1 MNYDKYIGLQYLDNG
16 RTKDGVDCWGLARLF
31 YKDEF
36 DIDLPS
42 YSQDYIGGTDPH
54 IKEAIA
60 LYKNNWEQNT
70 APNLGDL
77 CLFNILGE
85 PMHVGIFIGDNKF
98 LHCRRGSDSV
108 IESLNNIK
116 WKNRFLGF
124 YNYAPQSYVEAV
136 GAPHPL
142 KLSVYRDWTAEG
154 TTVQDFVNFVKH
166 KYTISTELV
175 SKIVV
180 MLDGTIVPKN
190 QWETTIVKS
199 GQQLAYRSVAEGT
212 STKRLLIT
220 LAAVYITAT
229 TGYPGEIGTALG
241 AEAGSLTAK
250 FVGTVAI
257 QMASMVLQNVIA
269 PIRPPKI
276 NDPGS
281 ANALN
286 LLTGAAN
293 QANQYGAIPVVLGKI
308 RFTGMLGAVPYVES
322 LTETNILNT
331 AIIWGFGPLEVDD
344 STICIGSKP
353 ILDYYYGEPASV
365 PRPVT
370 LKGFPREYAA
380 GGEADQ
386 FNNLYGRDVEQ
397 KSLNL
402 EITNNATNITGG
414 SQNTATSITVD
425 GVLTIST
432 PATISKGSPVSFSS
446 STGTGG
452 APIANKIYYVVTTVT
467 NSSTVQI
474 TTSYS
479 KAIAGTAD
487 VFVAGTITGTNTVRI
502 GGSPNS
508 WKWQTVNLDQTCDA
522 VDIVLSFPE
531 GMRKINTKSGDVAA
545 TTCSIEIQMRPYS
558 ATTWAEDDTTSAL
571 GIYTVGQIGNL
582 TNPAAVFQLVPPADP
597 SSEYGSTLYR
607 YTIFCINPSGGIV
620 RLDGAVTDQLNANPS
635 TWLQTNYSNAAYSSL
650 LGTGATKKYM
660 PDIPPGYLP
669 LYTFYQDNSGNYTLL
684 TNHLSGYSG
693 YTGLGWS
700 DTSAQITIGAGED
713 VTWSTSII
721 KTINIASGR
730 VYSQSSGV
738 DLTSTEQTIWTTQ
751 TLWGSDATVVRK
763 TNGGKWGDFLK
774 TYGIWGV
781 SGYTTPAASGYGG
794 TWTKVASNV
803 NFPYTGYY
811 IVEAAADDQG
821 EILIDGVR
829 AVQIPKSGTNNM
841 IDSIKGI
848 IKLTAGL
855 HNITIIGVDNQAN
868 DQGIGAKITY
878 QANNGLNLAAN
889 SNTILTFGQGAW
901 FEKRKDAFN
910 WVHSVEN
917 LPRAK
922 YQIRVRR
929 NNSDET
935 EDEVDYKKYH
945 RAILANV
952 TGYDKLQSPMYNPPG
967 CYLAKTAV
975 RVQSSNKVNGQIDGI
990 NALVQT
996 ITWDYDRNTSSWQNL
1011 RATNNPASLFAYVLM
1026 HPANAFRVTPAK
1038 LDLTSLTAWHNF
1050 CNPIPQTVVSTALE
1064 KGKYYTIKSLGTT
1077 SQADWNLLAGTSGIV
1092 YAIGD
1097 GFEVQITGGKTG
1109 TGTAV
1114 YCPKYAYN
1122 GVLSSTQS
1130 VMDTLRD
1137 ICAAGLASPSY
1148 IDGKWGVIID
1158 VQRTHTVQHFT
1169 PHNSWGFEATKS
1181 LPILPHAF
1189 RINIADETQAYQ
1201 AREIIVYNYG
1211 YAATASGSNKAAE
1224 LFEQLNLPGVTDP
1237 DQAIRLARW
1246 HFAQI
1251 KLRPE
1256 SYTINVDFEHLVCT
1270 RGDKVKISHDI
1281 PQWGVS
1287 SGRLGSGIGDAITGT
1302 TLTLREPAYLTNGVG
1317 YTILIRTNG
1326 LTSAAGSGSVSRTF
1340 TYAGTTGYTTSITV
1354 PTISAG
1360 DGVTSDNLYMIG
1372 LSSVTTQECIVTE
1385 IEPSSNYSARL
1396 TLVDY
1401 SPSIYTED
1409 LSSLLTYNPNI
1420 TSTSTNIL
1428 LIKNS
1433 IVTTPIINSVIS
1445 DSTVSDIKSSGNIQN
1460 MAIVSFTNPAGLEAI
1475 AARVQFD
1482 IIEGSIAMFPNN
1494 PGETYIIRKE
1504 NSSISF
1510 EGLIAGLRYK
1520 IRARYLS
1527 EDSKIAGPWSADFAF
1542 TNDGKNRNFSVPPE
1556 LVVDLETTYIVLDP
1570 TIVDQ
1575 PSDFKAYAYRL
1586 YRDTGTTD
1594 LWDTTPVIPEVQSQ
1608 GQGRLDLLSVPLI
1621 TNSVSTPRITE
1632 AGVNYRIACRVLDK
1646 TNNYSETSSY
1656 ASILVR
1662 NIV

>member
-1 MNYDKYIGLQYLDNG
+1 MNYDKYIGLQYIDNG
-16 RTKDGVDCWGLARLF
+16 RTESGVDCWGLARLF
-31 YKDEF
+31 YKGEF

-54 IKEAIA
+54 IVKAID
-60 LYKNNWEQNT
+60 LYKNNWEETATPNT
-70 APNLGDL
+70 GDL

-85 PMHVGIFIGDNKF
+85 PMHVGVYLGDNKF

-108 IESLNNIK
+108 FESLDNIK
-116 WKNRFLGF
+116 WKNRFLAF
-124 YNYAPQSYVEAV
+124 YRYAPQSYVEAIGV
-136 GAPHPL
+136 PHPL

-154 TTVQDFVNFVKH
+154 TTVSDFVDFVKQ

-180 MLDGTIVPKN
+180 MLDGTIVPKA
-190 QWETTIVKS
+190 QWDTTVVKN
-199 GQQLAYRSVAEGT
+199 GQQIAYRSVATGN
-212 STKRLLIT
+212 STTRLLIT
-220 LAAVYITAT
+220 LAAVVIAVSQPELAT
-229 TGYPGEIGTALG
+229 TIGEKLG
-241 AEAGSLTAK
+241 ASATYAK
-250 FVGTVAI
+250 AVGTVAI
-257 QMASMVLQNVIA
+257 QMAGMVLANVIA
-269 PIRPPKI
+269 PIRPPKT

-308 RFTGMLGAVPYVES
+308 RFTGMLGSVPYVES

-331 AIIWGFGPLEVDD
+331 AIVWGFGPLQVDD
-344 STICIGSKP
+344 STICVGSKP
-353 ILDYYYGEPASV
+353 LLDYYYGEPTSV

-370 LKGFPREYAA
+370 LKGFAADYAT
-380 GGEADQ
+380 GGEVQQ
-386 FNNLYGRDVEQ
+386 FDNLYGRDVEQ
-397 KSLNL
+397 QSVNL
-402 EITNNATNITGG
+402 ELTNNATNITGG
-414 SQNTATSITVD
+414 TQNTATNILSNGT
-425 GVLTIST
+425 LTLGT
-432 PATISKGSPVSFSS
+432 AATITKGTSIKFTS
-446 STGTGG
+446 STGIGG
-452 APIANKIYYVVTTVT
+452 TPIANNVYYVLANVTS
-467 NSSTVQI
+467 SSTVQI
-474 TTSYS
+474 TGSYS

-487 VFVAGTITGTNTVRI
+487 VFIAGSITGVTTIRI
-502 GGSPNS
+502 GGTPNTAR
-508 WKWQTVNLDQTCDA
+508 WQTVNLNKVSDA

-531 GMRKINTKSGDVAA
+531 GMRKINTKSGDISA

-558 ATTWAEDDTTSAL
+558 TTTWSDDDTSSAL
-571 GIYTVGQIGNL
+571 GIYTVGKVGDL
-582 TNPAAVFQLVPPADP
+582 VNPAATFQLVEPSDP
-597 SSEYGSTLYR
+597 DSDGSILYR
-607 YTIFCINPSGGIV
+607 YTIFCISPSGGIV
-620 RLDGAVTDQLNANPS
+620 RLDGAVTDKFNANPS
-635 TWLQTNYSNAAYSSL
+635 AWLQTKYANASYNGL
-650 LGTGATKKYM
+650 LGTSATQKYM

-669 LYTFYQDNSGNYTLL
+669 LYTVYQDSSSANYTIL
-684 TNHLSGYSG
+684 TNHVSTYSG
-693 YTGLGWS
+693 VIGLGLT
-700 DTSAQITIGAGED
+700 DTT
-713 VTWSTSII
+713 TSII
-721 KTINIASGR
+721 TNGNEWSTNRIKTISIASGR

-738 DLTSTEQTIWTTQ
+738 DSTSTTQPIWDTRNN
-751 TLWGSDATVVRK
+751 LISDSSVTRK
-763 TNGGKWGDFLK
+763 TNGGKWSDFLK
-774 TYGIWGV
+774 YYGVWGT
-781 SGYTTPAASGYGG
+781 SGYTTPADSGYGG
-794 TWTKVASNV
+794 TWTKVVENV

-829 AVQIPKSGTNNM
+829 AVQIPKSGTNNT
-841 IDSIKGI
+841 INSIKGI

-855 HNITIIGVDNQAN
+855 HNITITGIDNQAS
-868 DQGIGAKITY
+868 DQGIGAAITY
-878 QANNGLNLAAN
+878 QANNGLNLAA
-889 SNTILTFGQGAW
+889 SPNTILTFGTGAW

-910 WVHSVEN
+910 WVHSLEN

-929 NNSDET
+929 TNSDET
-935 EDEVDYKKYH
+935 EDEADQKKYH

-952 TGYDKLQSPMYNPPG
+952 TGYDKLSKPMYNPPG
-967 CYLAKTAV
+967 CYLAKTAI

-990 NALVQT
+990 NAVVQT
-996 ITWDYDRNTSSWQNL
+996 ITWDYDRTTSSWQNL

-1026 HPANAFRVTPAK
+1026 HPANAFRVTPAQ

-1050 CNPIPQTVVSTALE
+1050 CNPVPQTVASTALE
-1064 KGKYYTIKSLGTT
+1064 KGKYYTIKLLGTT
-1077 SQADWNLLAGTSGIV
+1077 SQADWNLLAGTSDIV
-1092 YAIGD
+1092 YAVGD
-1097 GFEVQITGGKTG
+1097 GFEVQITGGKIG
-1109 TGTAV
+1109 TGTAI
-1114 YCPKYAYN
+1114 YDPKYCYN
-1122 GVLSSTQS
+1122 GVLNSTQS

-1137 ICAAGLASPSY
+1137 ICAAGKASPSY
-1148 IDGKWGVIID
+1148 IDGKWGVIVD
-1158 VQRTHTVQHFT
+1158 VERTHTVQHFT
-1169 PHNSWGFEATKS
+1169 PHNSWGFESTKS

-1201 AREIIVYNYG
+1201 TREVIVYNYG
-1211 YAATASGSNKAAE
+1211 YAATATGGKKAAE

-1256 SYTINVDFEHLVCT
+1256 TYIINVDFEHLVCT

-1281 PQWGVS
+1281 PQWGIGD
-1287 SGRLGSGIGDAITGT
+1287 GRLGSGIGDVITGT
-1302 TLTLREPAYLTNGVG
+1302 ILTLREPVYLTNGLS

-1326 LTSAAGSGSVSRTF
+1326 LTSTTGSGSVSRTF
-1340 TYAGTTGYTTSITV
+1340 TYSGTTGYTSSITV
-1354 PTISAG
+1354 PTITSG
-1360 DGVTSDNLYMIG
+1360 EGVTSDNLYMIG
-1372 LSSVTTQECIVTE
+1372 LSSVTTQECIVVS

-1409 LSSLLTYNPNI
+1409 LSGLLVYNPNI
-1420 TSTSTNIL
+1420 NNTNTNIP

-1556 LVVDLETTYIVLDP
+1556 LVVDLENTYIVIDP
-1570 TIVDQ
+1570 TIVSQ
-1575 PSDFKAYAYRL
+1575 PTDFKAYAYRL

-1594 LWDTTPVIPEVQSQ
+1594 LWDTTPVIPEMQSQ
-1608 GQGRLDLLSVPLI
+1608 GQGRLDLLSVPL
-1621 TNSVSTPRITE
+1621 PRISE

-1656 ASILVR
+1656 TSILVR

>member
-1 MNYDKYIGLQYLDNG
+1 MNYDKYIGLPYLDNG
-16 RTKDGVDCWGLARLF
+16 RTQAGVDCWGLARLF

-54 IKEAIA
+54 ITEVID
-60 LYKNNWEQNT
+60 LYKNNWEDT
-70 APNLGDL
+70 TTPNIGDL

-85 PMHVGIFIGDNKF
+85 PMHVGVYLGDNKF

-108 IESLNNIK
+108 IESLSNIK

-124 YNYAPQSYVEAV
+124 YSYVPQSFIEAV

-154 TTVQDFVNFVKH
+154 TTVQDFVNFVKS
-166 KYTISTELV
+166 KYTVSNELV
-175 SKIVV
+175 SKIVI
-180 MLDGTIVPKN
+180 MIDGIVVPKS
-190 QWETTIVKS
+190 QWETTVVKS

-220 LAAVYITAT
+220 LAAVAITAT
-229 TGYPGEIGTALG
+229 TGMPAEVGSFISGGALTGTA
-241 AEAGSLTAK
+241 AAVA
-250 FVGTVAI
+250 GTVAI

-269 PIRPPKI
+269 PIRPPKTS
-276 NDPGS
+276 DPGT
-281 ANALN
+281 AAGMN
-286 LLTGAAN
+286 LFTGAAN

-308 RFTGMLGAVPYVES
+308 RFTGMLGSVPYVES
-322 LTETNILNT
+322 LTETNVLNT
-331 AIIWGFGPLEVDD
+331 AIIWGFGPLQVDD

-353 ILDYYYGEPASV
+353 ISDFYYNEPASV

-370 LKGFPREYAA
+370 LKGFPREYDA

-397 KSLNL
+397 QAVNL
-402 EITNNATNITGG
+402 ELTNNATNITG
-414 SQNTATSITVD
+414 SYLNT
-425 GVLTIST
+425 
-432 PATISKGSPVSFSS
+432 
-446 STGTGG
+446 
-452 APIANKIYYVVTTVT
+452 
-467 NSSTVQI
+467 
-474 TTSYS
+474 
-479 KAIAGTAD
+479 
-487 VFVAGTITGTNTVRI
+487 
-502 GGSPNS
+502 
-508 WKWQTVNLDQTCDA
+508 WKWQTVTLNQTCDA

-531 GMRKINTKSGDVAA
+531 GMRKINTKSGDIAA
-545 TTCSIEIQMRPYS
+545 TTCSVEIQMRPYS
-558 ATTWAEDDTTSAL
+558 ATTWSDSDTTSAL
-571 GIYTVGQIGNL
+571 GIYTVGQIGDL
-582 TNPAAVFQLVPPADP
+582 TNPAATFQLVPPVDP
-597 SSEYGSTLYR
+597 DSEYGSTLYR
-607 YTIFCINPSGGIV
+607 YTIFCINPSGGLV
-620 RLDGAVTDQLNANPS
+620 RLDGAVTDNLGANPS
-635 TWLQTNYSNAAYSSL
+635 AWLQTKYANAAYSSL
-650 LGTGATKKYM
+650 LGTNASQTYM
-660 PDIPPGYLP
+660 PSIPPGYLP
-669 LYTFYQDNSGNYTLL
+669 LYTFYQNNSGTYTLL
-684 TNHLSGYSG
+684 TNHLTGYSG
-693 YTGLGWS
+693 YTGLGWTDATQTIEIGTGQDVVW
-700 DTSAQITIGAGED
+700 DTSA
-713 VTWSTSII
+713 I
-721 KTINIASGR
+721 KTISIAAGR

-738 DLTSTEQTIWTTQ
+738 DATSTEQVVWTTD
-751 TLWGSDATVVRK
+751 TLKGTSGVATK
-763 TNGGKWGDFLK
+763 TNGGKWSDFLK
-774 TYGIWGV
+774 TYGIW
-781 SGYTTPAASGYGG
+781 SSTGYTTPAASGYGG
-794 TWTKVASNV
+794 TWTKLVENV
-803 NFPYTGYY
+803 TFPYTGYY

-829 AVQIPKSGTNNM
+829 AVQIPKSGYNNM
-841 IDSIKGI
+841 ISSIKGI
-848 IKLTAGL
+848 IKLSAGP
-855 HNITIIGVDNQAN
+855 HNITIVGVDNQAS

-878 QANNGLNLAAN
+878 QANNGLNLAAS

-917 LPRAK
+917 LPRAR
-922 YQIRVRR
+922 YQVRVRR
-929 NNSDET
+929 NNTDET

-945 RAILANV
+945 KAILANV
-952 TGYDKLQSPMYNPPG
+952 TGYDKLEKPMYNPPG

-975 RVQSSNKVNGQIDGI
+975 RIQSSNKVNGQIDGI
-990 NALVQT
+990 NAVVHT
-996 ITWDYDRNTSSWQNL
+996 IAWDYDRTTSSWENL

-1026 HPANAFRVTPAK
+1026 HPANAFRIKPAQ

-1050 CNPIPQTVVSTALE
+1050 CNPIPQTVATTAVQ

-1077 SQADWNLLAGTSGIV
+1077 SQADWNLLAGTSSIV
-1092 YAIGD
+1092 YAVGD
-1097 GFEVQITGGKTG
+1097 GFEVQITGGKSG
-1109 TGTAV
+1109 TGTAE
-1114 YCPKYAYN
+1114 YCPKYTYN

-1158 VQRTHTVQHFT
+1158 VERTHTVQHFT
-1169 PHNSWGFEATKS
+1169 PHNSWGFESTKS

-1189 RINIADETQAYQ
+1189 RINISDETQAYQ

-1211 YAATASGSNKAAE
+1211 YAATATGGKKAAE
-1224 LFEQLNLPGVTDP
+1224 LFEQLTLPGVTNP

-1281 PQWGVS
+1281 PQWGVG
-1287 SGRLGSGIGDAITGT
+1287 SGRLGSGIGDTITGT
-1302 TLTLREPAYLTNGVG
+1302 TLTLREPVYLTSGTS

-1326 LTSAAGSGSVSRTF
+1326 LTSTTGSGSVTRIF
-1340 TYAGTTGYTTSITV
+1340 TYSGTTGYTTSITV
-1354 PTISAG
+1354 PTIASG
-1360 DGVTSDNLYMIG
+1360 DGVESDNLYMIG
-1372 LSSVTTQECIVTE
+1372 LSNTSVQECIVTAV
-1385 IEPSSNYSARL
+1385 EPSTNYSARL
-1396 TLVDY
+1396 ILVDY

-1409 LSSLLTYNPNI
+1409 LSDLLTYNPNI
-1420 TSTSTNIL
+1420 TSISTNIP
-1428 LIKNS
+1428 LIRNS

-1445 DSTVSDIKSSGNIQN
+1445 DSTVSDIKATGNIQN
-1460 MAIVSFTNPAGLEAI
+1460 RAIASFTNPSGLEAV

-1482 IIEGSIAMFPNN
+1482 IIEGSIAIFPTN

-1504 NSSISF
+1504 NSSITF
-1510 EGLIAGLRYK
+1510 EGLIAGAKYK

-1527 EDSKIAGPWSADFAF
+1527 EDSKIAGPWSQEYAF
-1542 TNDGKNRNFSVPPE
+1542 TNDGKNRNFSVPPV
-1556 LVVDLETTYIVLDP
+1556 LAVDLENTYIVLDP

-1586 YRDTGTTD
+1586 YKDTGTTD

-1608 GQGRLDLLSVPLI
+1608 GQGRLDLLSVPL
-1621 TNSVSTPRITE
+1621 PRISE
-1632 AGVNYRIACRVLDK
+1632 AGINYRIACRVLDK

-1656 ASILVR
+1656 ATILVR